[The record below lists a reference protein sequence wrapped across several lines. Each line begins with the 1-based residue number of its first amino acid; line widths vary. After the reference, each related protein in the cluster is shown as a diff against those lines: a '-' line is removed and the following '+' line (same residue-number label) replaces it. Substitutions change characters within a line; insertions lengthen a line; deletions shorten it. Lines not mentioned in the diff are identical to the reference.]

1 MGCDP
6 DRYQDSILNAE
17 GAYGRCPATLCRICP
32 SLYCQ
37 GFLAA
42 FGGTG
47 IADNYSGCSEYAND
61 LPVIVDEDGNY
72 NGRFSV
78 AIQIPIFEIPLH
90 VPLLRARFR
99 SAPTQFTSPVPA
111 AW

>member
-1 MGCDP
+1 M
-6 DRYQDSILNAE
+6 QN
-17 GAYGRCPATLCRICP
+17 CP

-47 IADNYSGCSEYAND
+47 IADNYSGRSEYAND

-72 NGRFSV
+72 YGRFSV
-78 AIQIPIFEIPLH
+78 ANSLGIQIPIFED
-90 VPLLRARFR
+90 
-99 SAPTQFTSPVPA
+99 TSPSPSYCAPDLKVSTNTVYLAGTGSVVILPSIPA
-111 AW
+111 NSGR

>member
-1 MGCDP
+1 MAAA
-6 DRYQDSILNAE
+6 L
-17 GAYGRCPATLCRICP
+17 
-32 SLYCQ
+32 SLYAELPITFLPY

-61 LPVIVDEDGNY
+61 LSVIVDEDGNCY
-72 NGRFSV
+72 GRFSL
-78 AIQIPIFEIPLH
+78 ANSLGIQIPIFED
-90 VPLLRARFR
+90 
-99 SAPTQFTSPVPA
+99 TSPSPRYCAPDLKVSANTVYSPLPA

>member
-1 MGCDP
+1 M
-6 DRYQDSILNAE
+6 QN
-17 GAYGRCPATLCRICP
+17 CP

-47 IADNYSGCSEYAND
+47 IADNYNGRSEYAND

-72 NGRFSV
+72 
-78 AIQIPIFEIPLH
+78 Q
-90 VPLLRARFR
+90 
-99 SAPTQFTSPVPA
+99 
-111 AW
+111 